1 MFEVASTFTLALALQ
16 FRVAYFLSGLLIAV
30 VPLIVF
36 GAVIVILFRAWR
48 REELPKRRAQESKTD
63 DRLP

>member
-16 FRVAYFLSGLLIAV
+16 SPVAYFLSGLLIAV

-36 GAVIVILFRAWR
+36 GAVIVILFRIR
-48 REELPKRRAQESKTD
+48 RTERAAKASGAGVE
-63 DRLP
+63 DR